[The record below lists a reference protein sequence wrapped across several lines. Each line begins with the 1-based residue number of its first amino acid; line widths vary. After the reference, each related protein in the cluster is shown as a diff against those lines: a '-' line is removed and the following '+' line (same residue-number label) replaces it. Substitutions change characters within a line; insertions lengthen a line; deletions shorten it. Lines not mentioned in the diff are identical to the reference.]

1 MLPFVF
7 FSPRLPISFPCP
19 SLPSLIKT
27 KLADPTRHSTR
38 IESNSNSVV
47 QSKPTRSFEFP
58 DGYNTYL
65 GVPRLSV
72 PEILFNPQ
80 AHLPQEVSERFVSFF
95 LS

>member
-1 MLPFVF
+1 M
-7 FSPRLPISFPCP
+7 
-19 SLPSLIKT
+19 
-27 KLADPTRHSTR
+27 
-38 IESNSNSVV
+38 

-80 AHLPQEVSERFVSFF
+80 AHLPQEVSVPSSFHLERRRFEWCRLCWTQDSFD
-95 LS
+95 LTREPSA